1 MRLAK
6 VILGDI
12 ERLTG
17 GYLYQKKLVAFL
29 NEQGQDISIE
39 SLPDIPAPL
48 GVALSPFIG
57 FRLLRKGYDTL
68 MIDEMTAPQT
78 WTTGFLGVRKRPRVV
93 VLIHML
99 KSANPYLGLSRL
111 FWYPIER
118 LLLMRADL
126 VILNSYHTLQAVLRL
141 GIERSKAR
149 VIYPGYELFGAPK
162 QRKKKSGAPLRLL
175 FVGTL
180 EPHKGIH
187 VLLEALHHLR
197 SPIGLDIL
205 GKPPASFRYASR
217 LQKAQAALGCDQEV
231 HFHGEVARDRIGK
244 FYEKADVLVMPSLY
258 EAFGIVLLEA
268 MALGLPAIASRTGGI
283 PEIIG
288 QETSGLLVSPED
300 PLALARAIERID
312 TEPGLLE
319 RLSLGALERIREFQP
334 WEKGFEELLK
344 LLKKP

>member
-29 NEQGQDISIE
+29 KEEAQEVCIE
-39 SLPDIPAPL
+39 SLPDVPALL

-57 FRLLRKGYDTL
+57 FKLLRKGYDTL

-78 WTTGFLGVRKRPRVV
+78 WMTGFLGFRNRPRVV

-99 KSANPYLGLSRL
+99 KSANPSLGLSRL

-118 LLLMRADL
+118 LLLRRADL
-126 VILNSYHTLQAVLRL
+126 VILNSHHTLQAALRL

-162 QRKKKSGAPLRLL
+162 QRKKKPGTPLRLL
-175 FVGTL
+175 FVGTF

-187 VLLEALHHLR
+187 VLLEALHHFR
-197 SPIGLDIL
+197 APIVLDIL
-205 GKPPASFRYASR
+205 GKPPASSRYASR
-217 LQKAQAALGCDQEV
+217 LQKALAALGRDQEV
-231 HFHGEVARDRIGK
+231 RFHGEVARDRIGQ
-244 FYEKADVLVMPSLY
+244 FYEKADALVLPSLY

-283 PEIIG
+283 PEIIEE
-288 QETSGLLVSPED
+288 ETSGLLVPQGN
-300 PLALARAIERID
+300 PYALALAIERID

-319 RLSLGALERIREFQP
+319 RLSSGALERIRGFQP
-334 WEKGFEELLK
+334 WEKKFEELLK